1 MSHFASYSKKKIHT
15 LILEHWSKVLP
26 THGSV
31 KKDDQFKALKPDVP
45 KMLQKLAYFPYIEIV
60 LKDSKLATLQV
71 VY

>member
-1 MSHFASYSKKKIHT
+1 MH
-15 LILEHWSKVLP
+15 
-26 THGSV
+26 
-31 KKDDQFKALKPDVP
+31 KDEQFKALKPDVP